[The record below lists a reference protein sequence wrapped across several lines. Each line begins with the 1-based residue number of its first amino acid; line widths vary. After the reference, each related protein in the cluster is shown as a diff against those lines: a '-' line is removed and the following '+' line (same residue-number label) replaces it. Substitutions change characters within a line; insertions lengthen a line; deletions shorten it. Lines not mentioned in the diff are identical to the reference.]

1 MLIVLVMSIS
11 NVSDAVACSNISD
24 PWQSVLCT
32 RCGLPL
38 LPDDEEL
45 LGIYHQLE
53 PMFSTLAFVLSL
65 LSLIGN
71 FLVIL
76 TALADRHN
84 HNMADLFLFN
94 VAIANVF
101 YSGVNI
107 IGESLSLV
115 QGQIILK
122 ESCVTQPLAS
132 LRVLTFTVSIY
143 SLLAVS
149 IDRYLATTVFSV
161 SNNNNRKV
169 KIVLLLWLIS
179 LAIILPLGFCDF
191 TVNIP
196 YTVCLAIII
205 LCLPLLGILL
215 FNFLNCKSARTQ
227 IVPSPP
233 HGEVRSK
240 RTVPL
245 VTALVL
251 SLVILWMPYLVMLS
265 YPAVTGGIF
274 SCVGYI
280 RGLLVE
286 RTVNIVAYFNP
297 AVSPVLYCVFS
308 KTFRQGFQS
317 IHRFSCPCL
326 FEPQ

>member
-1 MLIVLVMSIS
+1 MSEAVNDTRLVE
-11 NVSDAVACSNISD
+11 CSNISD

-32 RCGLPL
+32 RCGLVL
-38 LPDDEEL
+38 SPDHQEL
-45 LGIYHQLE
+45 LGIYYKLE
-53 PMFSTLAFVLSL
+53 PMFGTLAFVLSL

-84 HNMADLFLFN
+84 HNMADLFFFN
-94 VAIANVF
+94 IAIASEF

-115 QGQIILK
+115 QGQITLK
-122 ESCVTQPLAS
+122 ESCVSQPLTS
-132 LRVLTFTVSIY
+132 LRILTFTVSIY

-149 IDRYLATTVFSV
+149 MDRYLATTTMFNV
-161 SNNNNRKV
+161 SNDNNRKV
-169 KIVLLLWLIS
+169 EILVLLWLIS
-179 LAIILPLGFCDF
+179 LAITLPIAFCDF

-205 LCLPLLGILL
+205 LCLPLLGVLV
-215 FNFLNCKSARTQ
+215 FNFFICKSARIQ
-227 IVPSPP
+227 VGPMPR
-233 HGEVRSK
+233 HGEIHTQ
-240 RTVPL
+240 RTVRL
-245 VTALVL
+245 VTALVV
-251 SLVILWMPYLVMLS
+251 SLVILWMPYLVMIS
-265 YPAVTGGIF
+265 YPAINGDIF
-274 SCVGYI
+274 SCDGYI
-280 RGLLVE
+280 RVLLVE
-286 RTVNIVAYFNP
+286 RAVNILAYFN
-297 AVSPVLYCVFS
+297 AAINPVLYCVFS